1 LTREFKTVEDVYEA
15 LDTIPMFSDRG
26 NSAANF
32 DLERMQKL
40 CAKLGN
46 PQDDVLSIHVAGT
59 NGKGT
64 TCRMLASVYQS
75 AGFNTGLFT
84 SPHLTDFRERITVDS
99 EWISGDALLRFFQ
112 THGHLIE
119 ELEPTYFELATA
131 IGFWYFREEAV
142 SVAVIETGLG
152 GRLDATNIIRPIAS
166 VITSV
171 GMDHTDLLGNTIEEI
186 AREKAGIIKSE
197 IPVVVGNLGEEAFS
211 EVKKKAA
218 DNISTLIKATEP
230 PVEMDPENQPLAAR
244 LNGGIVK
251 AVVQLLNDKLPVS
264 ADQMAVGFRKWMGRF
279 PKGTSFRRV
288 HPEYRWYFDGAHNTD
303 ALKLLKQQLIE
314 IAPLSEWTLVFGMM
328 RDKLTPEVAKEL
340 SEVGSVYYY
349 PLKLRRAATEN
360 EVKKLMPETMILKS
374 RKSLAESWVQKN
386 KSELVIFGGSFYFYK
401 TLTQWIDN
409 IVDR

>member
-211 EVKKKAA
+211 EVEKKAA

>member
-1 LTREFKTVEDVYEA
+1 MTREFKTVEEVYEA
-15 LDTIPMFSDRG
+15 LEAIPMFSDRG
-26 NSAANF
+26 KSAANF
-32 DLERMQKL
+32 DLDRMQNL

-46 PQDDVLSIHVAGT
+46 PQDDFLSIHVAGT

-75 AGFNTGLFT
+75 AGYKTGLFT

-99 EWISGDALLRFFQ
+99 EWIPGDALLRFFQ
-112 THGHLIE
+112 THGHVIE
-119 ELEPTYFELATA
+119 ELKPTYFELATA

-211 EVKKKAA
+211 EVEKKAA

>member
-1 LTREFKTVEDVYEA
+1 VE
-15 LDTIPMFSDRG
+15 
-26 NSAANF
+26 
-32 DLERMQKL
+32 
-40 CAKLGN
+40 
-46 PQDDVLSIHVAGT
+46 
-59 NGKGT
+59 
-64 TCRMLASVYQS
+64 
-75 AGFNTGLFT
+75 
-84 SPHLTDFRERITVDS
+84 
-99 EWISGDALLRFFQ
+99 
-112 THGHLIE
+112 
-119 ELEPTYFELATA
+119 
-131 IGFWYFREEAV
+131 
-142 SVAVIETGLG
+142 
-152 GRLDATNIIRPIAS
+152 
-166 VITSV
+166 
-171 GMDHTDLLGNTIEEI
+171 
-186 AREKAGIIKSE
+186 
-197 IPVVVGNLGEEAFS
+197 
-211 EVKKKAA
+211 KKAA

>member
-112 THGHLIE
+112 THCHLIE

>member
-1 LTREFKTVEDVYEA
+1 MTREFKTVEDVYEA